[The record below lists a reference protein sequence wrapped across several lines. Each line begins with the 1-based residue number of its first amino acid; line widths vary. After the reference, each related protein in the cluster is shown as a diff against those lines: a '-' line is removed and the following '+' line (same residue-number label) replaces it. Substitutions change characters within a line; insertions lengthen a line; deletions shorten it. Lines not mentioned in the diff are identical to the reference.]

1 MVYVLLDGVGDLPHP
16 DLDGKTPLEA
26 ASTTH
31 MDALAKN
38 GVMGQVIS
46 VGKGIAPESDI
57 AVFNMLGYK
66 FQHSDYAGRGVIEAI
81 GIGID
86 FQDGDLALRGNFA
99 TLDNDG
105 RIIDRRAG
113 RKIERDDAEKISKE
127 IESKIKFSN
136 PNASVVVAPTIGHRI
151 IVRLRDNKP
160 LSSEITN
167 TDPAYTRVDGMGI
180 AKAVSDFMKIEKCI
194 PMEQTDD
201 ASNAANLVNEF
212 TEQSLEI
219 MKESNEFSNP
229 NATVVVAPTIGHRII
244 VRLRDNK
251 PLSSEITNTDPA
263 YTRVDGMGI
272 AKAVSDFMKI
282 EKCIPMEQT
291 DDASNAAN
299 LVNEFT
305 EQSLEIMKES
315 NVNRQRSEKNK
326 KLLNSI
332 LLRDAGNKYPN
343 VKPINE
349 LHAMNFSCIVDMP
362 VEIGI
367 SNILKMKTFNAGGLT
382 DYEEK
387 AKVAAQAM
395 NTENAIYV
403 HLKGPDEFGHDGDAI
418 GKMKNI
424 EEIDKRFF
432 GTLLNNIDVSK
443 IAVMISAD
451 HSTPCINKG
460 HSDDPVPLLISGDM
474 IVNDNSQRFTEEDG
488 KKGTI
493 GLIDGANVVKTGI
506 DLFKT

>member
-1 MVYVLLDGVGDLPHP
+1 MGDNNHIKIVYVLLDGVGDLPHP
-16 DLDGKTPLEA
+16 DLDGKTPLESA
-26 ASTTH
+26 VTTN
-31 MDALAKN
+31 MDTLAKN
-38 GVMGQVIS
+38 GAMGQVIS
-46 VGKGIAPESDI
+46 VGKGKAPESDI

-86 FQDGDLALRGNFA
+86 FKDGDLALRGNFA
-99 TLDNDG
+99 TLDNEG

-113 RKIERDDAEKISKE
+113 RKIERDDVEKISKE
-127 IESKIKFSN
+127 IENEIKFSN
-136 PNASVVVAPTIGHRI
+136 PDASVVVAPTIGHRI

-180 AKAVSDFMKIEKCI
+180 AKAVSDFMRIEKCI

-201 ASNAANLVNEF
+201 ASNAAKLVNEF

-219 MKESNEFSNP
+219 MKKSD
-229 NATVVVAPTIGHRII
+229 V
-244 VRLRDNK
+244 NK
-251 PLSSEITNTDPA
+251 Q
-263 YTRVDGMGI
+263 R
-272 AKAVSDFMKI
+272 
-282 EKCIPMEQT
+282 EQ
-291 DDASNAAN
+291 
-299 LVNEFT
+299 
-305 EQSLEIMKES
+305 
-315 NVNRQRSEKNK
+315 KNK

-349 LHAMNFSCIVDMP
+349 LHTMNFSCIVDMP
-362 VEIGI
+362 VEVGI

-432 GTLLNNIDVSK
+432 GTLLDNIDISK

-474 IVNDNSQRFTEEDG
+474 IENDNSQRFTEKDG
-488 KKGTI
+488 KNGTI
-493 GLIDGANVVKTGI
+493 GLIEGADVVKTGLS
-506 DLFKT
+506 LFKT

>member
-1 MVYVLLDGVGDLPHP
+1 MADNNHVKIVYVLLDGVGDLPHP

-26 ASTTH
+26 AVTTN
-31 MDALAKN
+31 MDRLAKN

-81 GIGID
+81 GIGVD
-86 FQDGDLALRGNFA
+86 FKDGDLALRGNFA
-99 TLDNDG
+99 TLDNEE

-113 RKIERDDAEKISKE
+113 RTIERDDAEKISKE
-127 IESKIKFSN
+127 IENEIKFSN
-136 PNASVVVAPTIGHRI
+136 ANASVVVAPTIGHRI
-151 IVRLRDNKP
+151 IVRLRDDKP

-167 TDPAYTRVDGMGI
+167 TDPAYARVDGMGI
-180 AKAVSDFMKIEKCI
+180 AKAVSDFMRIEKCI
-194 PMEQTDD
+194 PMEQTED
-201 ASNAANLVNEF
+201 ASNAAKLVNEF

-219 MKESNEFSNP
+219 MKKSD
-229 NATVVVAPTIGHRII
+229 V
-244 VRLRDNK
+244 NK
-251 PLSSEITNTDPA
+251 
-263 YTRVDGMGI
+263 
-272 AKAVSDFMKI
+272 
-282 EKCIPMEQT
+282 
-291 DDASNAAN
+291 
-299 LVNEFT
+299 
-305 EQSLEIMKES
+305 
-315 NVNRQRSEKNK
+315 QRSQKNK

-349 LHAMNFSCIVDMP
+349 LHAINFSCIVDMP
-362 VEIGI
+362 VEVGI
-367 SNILKMKTFNAGGLT
+367 SNILEMKMFNAGGLT

-395 NTENAIYV
+395 QTENAIYV
-403 HLKGPDEFGHDGDAI
+403 HLKGPDEFGHDGDAV

-432 GTLLNNIDVSK
+432 GTLLDNIDVTK

-474 IVNDNSQRFTEEDG
+474 ITNDDSQRFTEEEG
-488 KKGTI
+488 RKGTI
-493 GLIDGANVVKTGI
+493 GLIEGAQVVKTGI

>member
-1 MVYVLLDGVGDLPHP
+1 MADNNHVKIVYVLLDGVGDLPHP

-26 ASTTH
+26 AVTTN
-31 MDALAKN
+31 MDRLAKN

-81 GIGID
+81 GIGVD
-86 FQDGDLALRGNFA
+86 FKDGDLALRGNFA
-99 TLDNDG
+99 TLDNEE

-113 RKIERDDAEKISKE
+113 RTIERDDAEKISKE
-127 IESKIKFSN
+127 IENETKFSN
-136 PNASVVVAPTIGHRI
+136 ANASVVVAPTIGHRI
-151 IVRLRDNKP
+151 IIRLRDDKP

-167 TDPAYTRVDGMGI
+167 TDPAYARVDGMGI
-180 AKAVSDFMKIEKCI
+180 AKAVSDFMRIEKCI
-194 PMEQTDD
+194 PMEQTED
-201 ASNAANLVNEF
+201 ASNAAKLVNEF

-219 MKESNEFSNP
+219 MKKSD
-229 NATVVVAPTIGHRII
+229 V
-244 VRLRDNK
+244 NK
-251 PLSSEITNTDPA
+251 
-263 YTRVDGMGI
+263 
-272 AKAVSDFMKI
+272 
-282 EKCIPMEQT
+282 
-291 DDASNAAN
+291 
-299 LVNEFT
+299 
-305 EQSLEIMKES
+305 
-315 NVNRQRSEKNK
+315 QRSQKNK

-349 LHAMNFSCIVDMP
+349 LHAINFSCIVDMP
-362 VEIGI
+362 VEVGI
-367 SNILKMKTFNAGGLT
+367 SNILEMKMFNAGGLT

-395 NTENAIYV
+395 QTENAIYV
-403 HLKGPDEFGHDGDAI
+403 HLKGPDEFGHDGDAV

-432 GTLLNNIDVSK
+432 GTLLDNIDVTK

-474 IVNDNSQRFTEEDG
+474 ITNDDSQRFTEEEG
-488 KKGTI
+488 RKGTI
-493 GLIDGANVVKTGI
+493 GLIEGAQVVKTGI